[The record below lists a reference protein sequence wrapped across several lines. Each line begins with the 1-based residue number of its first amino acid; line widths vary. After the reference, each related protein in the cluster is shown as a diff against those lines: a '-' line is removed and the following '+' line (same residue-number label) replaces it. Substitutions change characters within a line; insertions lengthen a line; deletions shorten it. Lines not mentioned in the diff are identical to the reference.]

1 MGLAGWSLKV
11 GRIWGIEVRLHWI
24 FLLWAAFELLGRERD
39 GGAAATF
46 EYLGFLF
53 LSVLLHE
60 FGHCFAARR
69 VGGSADSVL
78 LWPLGGL
85 AQVTIPDRPREQLLV
100 AAGGPL
106 VNLTLWM
113 LLLPWALA
121 TGGKFG
127 SVFLGYWVSDPLS
140 LAAAVNFDLLIFN
153 LIPAMPLDGGNIFKA
168 LISRRRGEVRATR
181 WVITSSK
188 ICAVAMAIYWLS
200 SDGHTGL
207 LLGIALMIWFNASWL
222 ARQLKESG
230 YEGYESWR
238 GEKPGGIK
246 KWWQGREDR
255 ARYKRAEK
263 EAEREARERKRVD
276 DLLEKVSRE
285 GVGSLTSAEKKF
297 LDEASRR
304 FRQN

>member
-1 MGLAGWSLKV
+1 MGLASWSLKV
-11 GRIWGIEVRLHWI
+11 GRIWGIEIRLHWI
-24 FLLWAAFELLGRERD
+24 FLLWAAFELLDGSRE
-39 GGAAATF
+39 GGSWASL

-60 FGHCFAARR
+60 FGHCYAARK

-85 AQVTIPDRPREQLLV
+85 AQVSVPNRWREQLLV

-106 VNLTLWM
+106 VNLALWI
-113 LLLPWALA
+113 LLLPLALA
-121 TGGKFG
+121 TGGNFG

-168 LISRRRGEVRATR
+168 LISRRRGEVHATR
-181 WVITSSK
+181 WVIASSK
-188 ICAVAMAIYWLS
+188 ISAVAIAIYWLTS
-200 SDGHTGL
+200 EGHTGL
-207 LLGIALMIWFNASWL
+207 LLGIALMIWFNATWL

-230 YEGYESWR
+230 HEGYESWH
-238 GEKPGGIK
+238 GEKPGGIR

-255 ARYKRAEK
+255 ARYRRAEK
-263 EAEREARERKRVD
+263 EAERETRERQKVD

-285 GVGSLTSAEKKF
+285 GVNSLTSAEKKF

-304 FRQN
+304 FRQR